1 MWETDQSAPCSSS
14 GSQPNLSDSLVWS
27 TGETPGEGAL
37 VTMVRT
43 RSAEDI
49 RCVLRVCQ
57 QNFTNRELS
66 VVIYYSLYSYVVL
79 KFDVLALFLTNKKC
93 FHCCNLVI
101 ETSCAEKFFRE
112 KLRENC

>member
-27 TGETPGEGAL
+27 TGETPGEPGGG

-49 RCVLRVCQ
+49 RCVPPRVNKTLQPENCLL
-57 QNFTNRELS
+57 LS
-66 VVIYYSLYSYVVL
+66 YSLRVVL
-79 KFDVLALFLTNKKC
+79 KFDVFNAFISGKQEMFSLLQFTN
-93 FHCCNLVI
+93 
-101 ETSCAEKFFRE
+101 
-112 KLRENC
+112 